1 MDAALQ
7 RMLDAHPVVDPLAQ
21 PADAPDPSK
30 TTSATK
36 MMTKMKSLEKQ
47 SGSHFLDTAATF
59 SPLQVASPAD
69 ACVWPI
75 ASSQLTAV
83 SVLNE
88 ILRAFAQVLAAADT
102 GAAAHIGDNEWKLL
116 ARNIRL
122 LMQRGK
128 YYDLPQFKHKN
139 VQSDAT
145 TAAAVHLLAACVR
158 ARCNYINII
167 EDSSYLEALF
177 GIMNNPGA
185 TGPNAALRAV
195 LELAKIPDA
204 QRALSSTFGYMT
216 GTKAGASWTNS
227 AMAKMSREIKR
238 LCASGGSPSTKAS
251 AKTLARQI
259 SAQKGGSIQHDDEE
273 DEDNFDPFQ
282 GDIDSLVSDFENKS
296 RDNFTAR
303 ELMELFR
310 FYNSQIA
317 LPGEFRNENY
327 SKIIIE
333 FM

>member
-1 MDAALQ
+1 
-7 RMLDAHPVVDPLAQ
+7 
-21 PADAPDPSK
+21 
-30 TTSATK
+30 

-47 SGSHFLDTAATF
+47 SGSHFLDAAATF

-88 ILRAFAQVLAAADT
+88 ILRAFAQVLDAADT
-102 GAAAHIGDNEWKLL
+102 GVAAHIGDNEWKLL
-116 ARNIRL
+116 AGNIRL

-145 TAAAVHLLAACVR
+145 TAAALHLLAACVR

-167 EDSSYLEALF
+167 GDSSYLEALF
-177 GIMNNPGA
+177 GVMNNPGA

-251 AKTLARQI
+251 AKSLARQI
-259 SAQKGGSIQHDDEE
+259 SAQKGGSFQDDDEE
-273 DEDNFDPFQ
+273 DEDFETDKPEHSPLLPPISPSRSSRVATSSPLSRVATASK
-282 GDIDSLVSDFENKS
+282 GKSPTVSSPAARSPAPAQSTPPASSSRVRTGGRASPGVKS
-296 RDNFTAR
+296 PAAA
-303 ELMELFR
+303 
-310 FYNSQIA
+310 A
-317 LPGEFRNENY
+317 LPALR
-327 SKIIIE
+327 
-333 FM
+333 